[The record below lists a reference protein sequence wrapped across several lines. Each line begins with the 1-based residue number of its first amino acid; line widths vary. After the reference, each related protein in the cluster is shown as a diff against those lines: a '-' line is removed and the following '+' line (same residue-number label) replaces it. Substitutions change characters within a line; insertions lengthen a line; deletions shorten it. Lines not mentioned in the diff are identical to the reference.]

1 MCWPDAWTSPWKW
14 TGQKRQACRRE
25 AGNEGKQCSENKAY
39 IWQAGGA
46 DPCAGGVLTERKE
59 KARKITSGKDAV
71 RVQDALH
78 LSDAEVMEITHFE
91 RGNGLIGTNSNNI
104 MVQFKASPLE
114 KELITTDRRELKELV
129 ERMRQGDGTE

>member
-1 MCWPDAWTSPWKW
+1 MRGSSA
-14 TGQKRQACRRE
+14 QKIKLTFGRLGELTPALAE
-25 AGNEGKQCSENKAY
+25 A
-39 IWQAGGA
+39 
-46 DPCAGGVLTERKE
+46 VLTERKE